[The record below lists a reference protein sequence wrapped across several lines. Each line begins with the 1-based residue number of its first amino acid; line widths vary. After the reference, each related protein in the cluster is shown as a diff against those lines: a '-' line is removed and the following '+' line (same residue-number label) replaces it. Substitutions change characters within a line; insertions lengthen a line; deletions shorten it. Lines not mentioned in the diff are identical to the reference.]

1 MSTTTSLLKYLFKTV
16 VCVQF
21 LWTIELTGIELVP
34 LKSEERMKEVN
45 EKRAFILHEKPNHLE
60 TISRIDFFFFSPIR
74 ISQNEPRVTRL
85 MLNFYGNWPTTNP
98 AHTFYEKTFYTN
110 YSIFPIFRICLPWLI
125 VKYDQPFVRS
135 HSSAHTHAA
144 KFITPTSL

>member
-60 TISRIDFFFFSPIR
+60 TISRIDFLFFHPQEFLKTNLVWPDWCSTSMAIGSPPTQPTLFTRKPSIQTTAS
-74 ISQNEPRVTRL
+74 SQSSEYAFPGLLSSTINL
-85 MLNFYGNWPTTNP
+85 SF
-98 AHTFYEKTFYTN
+98 AHTQARTRTQLN
-110 YSIFPIFRICLPWLI
+110 L
-125 VKYDQPFVRS
+125 
-135 HSSAHTHAA
+135 
-144 KFITPTSL
+144 